1 MSTQTA
7 SQPSAPLVF
16 DVSGMDCGDCARSVE
31 RIVTVLPGIASASVS
46 FAAGTLIVAADD
58 PDAADTVRAI
68 GGAVERAGYSAHLR
82 VDGSMRSAAM
92 PAWWMNRKLVYA
104 APAFIAWLIAFAL
117 EHAFDQRPLAIGL
130 FLITILVGG
139 YPIFRAASGSL
150 RARRIDM
157 NVLMTISVVGAAAL
171 GDWSEGGLVVV
182 LFTLGTTLQ
191 SIAFDHTR
199 RAIRNLLDLS
209 PDEALLVRN
218 GSEVTVRTATLI
230 ANDIVRVRPGD
241 RIPADGTV
249 LSGVSSI
256 NQAAITGE
264 SIPVHKANGD
274 DVFSGTVNGLGSMLI
289 TVSRP
294 SSESALSNIVR
305 LVEEAQARKAPSQV
319 LVDKFA
325 SFYTPAVMVV
335 AVLIAVLGFAFASD
349 SSTWT
354 YRALVLLV
362 VACPCALV
370 ISTPVSIVSAIG
382 AATRSGI
389 LVKGGAALE
398 LFGQVKSIAFDKTG
412 TLTRGRPSVVA
423 ITPFDNVAE
432 AELLTL
438 AAAVEQESEH
448 PLARAIIARALHDDV
463 SIPVSTGFVSRTGL
477 GASATIDGRTISIGS
492 DRLLRQ
498 LGIEQDELDRV
509 GGIAEHHASAGRSVV
524 SIVEESASG
533 PTRVLGVIAIADRVR
548 PGTVEILA
556 GLRESGIR
564 QTVMLTGDRQ
574 IVAQAIGRE
583 VGVDQVRADLL
594 PEDKIAAIEELRLQ
608 GGLVAMIGDGVNDA
622 PALAAADIGIA
633 MGISGSDIALESADL
648 ALMQD
653 DLSALQRL
661 HDLSIRTREVIHQN
675 IVLSLIT
682 KVLALGLGALGF
694 VSLWIAVLV
703 DVGTSLIV
711 TGNGMRLARD
721 IEVRTSA
728 AIAPFEGACAC
739 GDDHDQRSEAG
750 HVHSTAA

>member
-1 MSTQTA
+1 
-7 SQPSAPLVF
+7 
-16 DVSGMDCGDCARSVE
+16 
-31 RIVTVLPGIASASVS
+31 
-46 FAAGTLIVAADD
+46 TLTVAADE
-58 PDAADTVRAI
+58 PDNGDMVRAI
-68 GGAVERAGYSAHLR
+68 GGAVERAGYSANFR

-92 PAWWMNRKLVYA
+92 PAWWKNRKLVYA
-104 APAFIAWLIAFAL
+104 APAFIAWLIALAL
-117 EHAFDQRPLAIGL
+117 EHAFDQSPLAIGL
-130 FLITILVGG
+130 FLITILFGG
-139 YPIFRAASGSL
+139 YPIFRAAWASL

-209 PDEALLVRN
+209 PDEALVVRN

-264 SIPVHKANGD
+264 SIPVHKAGGD
-274 DVFSGTVNGLGSMLI
+274 DVFSGTVNGTGSMLI

-294 SSESALSNIVR
+294 SSESTLSNIVR

-325 SFYTPAVMVV
+325 SYYTPAVMVV
-335 AVLIAVLGFAFASD
+335 AALIAVLGFAFASD
-349 SSTWT
+349 SGMWT

-398 LFGQVKSIAFDKTG
+398 LFGQVKTIAFDKTG
-412 TLTRGRPSVVA
+412 TLTHGRPAVVA
-423 ITPFDNVAE
+423 ITPFTDGAE
-432 AELLTL
+432 SDLLAL

-448 PLARAIIARALHDDV
+448 PLARAIIARALHDEV
-463 SIPVSTGFVSRTGL
+463 VIPASTGFVSRTGL
-477 GASATIDGRTISIGS
+477 GASATIDDRTVWIGS

-498 LGIEQDELDRV
+498 LGIDQADLDRV
-509 GGIAEHHASAGRSVV
+509 GATAEHHAGSGRSVV
-524 SIVEESASG
+524 SIAEASVSG
-533 PTRVLGVIAIADRVR
+533 TAKVLGVIAIADRVR
-548 PGTVEILA
+548 PGTAGILA
-556 GLRESGIR
+556 GLRQSGIR

-574 IVAQAIGRE
+574 IVAQAIARE

-594 PEDKIAAIEELRLQ
+594 PEDKIAAIEELQKQ
-608 GGLVAMIGDGVNDA
+608 GELVAMIGDGVNDA
-622 PALAAADIGIA
+622 PALATADIGIA

-661 HDLSIRTREVIHQN
+661 HDLSIRTRDVIRQN

-711 TGNGMRLARD
+711 TANGMRLARN
-721 IEVRTSA
+721 IEVRTTAASA
-728 AIAPFEGACAC
+728 PMDEAC
-739 GDDHDQRSEAG
+739 GCGEDHSRDEPG